1 MKKLIVLFCFV
12 IFITALFAIPFLTPI
27 KPVVLKTLST
37 DLNQDKESGASLAKL
52 YCASCHLFPSP
63 SLLDQTTWKNKVL
76 PNMAWRLGIRAG
88 YASPYHDMD
97 SSEVRLVK
105 VANIYPNNP
114 IISITQWKKIF
125 NYYIINAPKDPKSIK
140 FLPLIQK
147 RASQFIAQPIFIE
160 DKELPKTTMV
170 KFDSIHSLLYIGDAR
185 GELYALNSRLKL
197 DHKWVYPSAPVDMH
211 FQSSNSEVLC
221 IGSVAPTEKKEG
233 VLFTLDSSII
243 LSTLARPVSMEYAD
257 LNADGKL
264 DLIICE
270 FGNHTGKLTWYDGG
284 DRLKENILLSRP
296 GARKLEIVDL
306 NKDGKLDLIVL
317 MAQAQEGIYYFE
329 NLGKNKFKESVLI
342 NFPPVYGL
350 SYFELVDF
358 NKDGFLDILL
368 TNGDNWDLSRVKKN
382 FHGVRIFMNNGRNQ
396 FTQTFFFPLYGTSKA
411 LARDF
416 DDDGD
421 LDIAAI
427 SFYDELEK
435 PEEGFVYLK
444 NMGNNYFEAFSTPAA
459 ANGKWLT
466 MEVGDIDKDGDI
478 DIILGSFIYSIA
490 EMMGLINK
498 GVEHFPQL
506 LLLTNIKK

>member
-27 KPVVLKTLST
+27 KPVVLKTPST
-37 DLNQDKESGASLAKL
+37 NLNQDKESGAALAKL

-76 PNMAWRLGIRAG
+76 PNMAWRLGISAG
-88 YASPYHDMD
+88 YASPYNDMD

-114 IISITQWKKIF
+114 IISITQWNKIF
-125 NYYIINAPKDPKSIK
+125 DYYISNAPKAPKSID
-140 FLPLIQK
+140 FLPLIEK
-147 RASQFIAQPIFIE
+147 RTSQFIAQPIFIE
-160 DKELPKTTMV
+160 EKELPKTTMI
-170 KFDSIHSLLYIGDAR
+170 KFDSSHSLLYIGDAR

-197 DHKWVYPSAPVDMH
+197 DHKWIFPSAPVDIN
-211 FQSSNSEVLC
+211 FQTSNPEVLC

-233 VLFTLDSSII
+233 VLFTLDSSIK
-243 LSTLARPVSMEYAD
+243 LSKLARPVAMEYAD

-270 FGNHTGKLTWYDGG
+270 FGNHTGKLAWYDGG
-284 DRLKENILLSRP
+284 DRVKENVLLSRP

-306 NKDGKLDLIVL
+306 NKDGNLDLIVL
-317 MAQAQEGIYYFE
+317 MAQSQEGIYYFE

-358 NKDGFLDILL
+358 NKDGHLDFLL

-382 FHGVRIFMNNGRNQ
+382 FHGIRIFMNNGSNQ
-396 FTQTFFFPLYGTSKA
+396 FAQTFFFPLYGTSKA

-416 DDDGD
+416 DGDGD

-427 SFYDELEK
+427 SFYDDLDH
-435 PEEGFVYLK
+435 PEQGFVYLK
-444 NMGNNYFEAFSTPAA
+444 NNGNYFFDASTIPAA

-466 MEVGDIDKDGDI
+466 METLDIDNDGDS
-478 DIILGSFIYSIA
+478 DIVLGSFIYSIA
-490 EMMGLINK
+490 EMIGLINK